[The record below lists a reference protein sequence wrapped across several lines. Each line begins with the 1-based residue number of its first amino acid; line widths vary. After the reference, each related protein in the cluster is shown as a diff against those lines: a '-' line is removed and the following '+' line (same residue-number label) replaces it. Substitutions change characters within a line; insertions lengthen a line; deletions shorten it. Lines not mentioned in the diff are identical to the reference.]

1 MEQNAKAHV
10 PACDSSLC
18 NEACAL
24 QGTWCVLAVTCW
36 QGTGEDRGQVGA
48 CQPGHSPLPPKQ
60 DGRSGLKRA
69 PMVGSSMGPG
79 EGDGSGSCKILF
91 W

>member
-36 QGTGEDRGQVGA
+36 QGTGEDQGTGGGLSTWAQ
-48 CQPGHSPLPPKQ
+48 SPPPKQ

-69 PMVGSSMGPG
+69 PVVGSSMGPG
-79 EGDGSGSCKILF
+79 EGDGSGSCKVLF